1 MLVPFLRIIQEY
13 TFNVMD
19 VEGQK
24 VYREVLKK
32 K

>member
-1 MLVPFLRIIQEY
+1 MLLTFFRIIQEY

-32 K
+32 E